1 MDEDQTRERDSRVGH
16 ASSSSSSSSA
26 CVLVKVVVL
35 HTPHPPPSVGNSP
48 FCQALC
54 WTTCSQQHST
64 PPPLSCSISHTHASY
79 CSPNSTPCLFLF
91 PLQGSSH
98 ATIRRCKARHFVEG
112 EAKSFLWISNICQA
126 NLSNVKLLFTLP
138 RKYQRIKNDIRK

>member
-64 PPPLSCSISHTHASY
+64 PPPFHVAFLILMLLTVLLIRLLAYSY
-79 CSPNSTPCLFLF
+79 FLF
-91 PLQGSSH
+91 KAPHMQRLEDVKQG
-98 ATIRRCKARHFVEG
+98 
-112 EAKSFLWISNICQA
+112 
-126 NLSNVKLLFTLP
+126 TL
-138 RKYQRIKNDIRK
+138 